1 MAKMPLKEE
10 QIAPDD
16 MLLEAQ
22 RNALSVGVKAGREG
36 RRVIYIHGRPYA
48 DPADLSN

>member
-22 RNALSVGVKAGREG
+22 RNALSVGVKAEREG